1 MLETAYA
8 AWHADTRAGRA
19 SLLVADTSAAVHAL
33 NKRAHA
39 DRILAGEVAPGRYL
53 NLADGTEVSAG
64 DQIITRRNKRTVTD
78 GEGAWIRNGDRWC
91 VTRVGRSE
99 EHMSE
104 LQSLMRISYA
114 VFCLKK
120 K

>member
-53 NLADGTEVSAG
+53 KLADATEVSAG
-64 DQIITRRNKRTVTD
+64 DQIITRPNKRTETH
-78 GEGAWIRNGDRWC
+78 GQGRWTRQHNPRY
-91 VTRVGRSE
+91 VTRVRRSRST
-99 EHMSE
+99 HLTRQTS
-104 LQSLMRISYA
+104 QP
-114 VFCLKK
+114 
-120 K
+120 

>member
-64 DQIITRRNKRTVTD
+64 DQIITHRNKRTETD
-78 GEGAWIRNGDRWC
+78 GEGAWIRNGARRC
-91 VTRVGRSE
+91 VTRRGRTRSTTRNRSRRE
-99 EHMSE
+99 S
-104 LQSLMRISYA
+104 
-114 VFCLKK
+114 K
-120 K
+120 